1 MFNTIVWATDGSDAA
16 DRALPYVKTLA
27 AGGDAAVLVVHAE
40 EIMIGRAS
48 GYTVYADEQEVEEK
62 IRGQVAEARDEGLDA
77 TFKLVRRNATG
88 AARMISDVAR
98 DAGADVI
105 VVGTRGHG
113 PLAGLLVG
121 SVTQHLL
128 HLAPCPVLAV
138 PADAHAAELETERET
153 ITTAQ

>member
-1 MFNTIVWATDGSDAA
+1 MFNTIVWATDGSEAA
-16 DRALPYVKTLA
+16 DRALPYVKALA
-27 AGGDAAVLVVHAE
+27 AGGHATVLVVHAE

-48 GYTVYADEQEVEEK
+48 GYTVYADEQELEEK

-88 AARMISDVAR
+88 AARMIADVAR

-121 SVTQHLL
+121 SVTQRLL

-153 ITTAQ
+153 ITTAR